1 MATINYK
8 FADGHTEEIEVSE
21 DFALQYELIDD
32 QFRRNEKRAEKR
44 NKRKHVS
51 LEYAMANGWDKI
63 DENALDPLES
73 LICKEQSEEM
83 TDIIALSDFLTDRQR
98 QIMGLYYQVGYTKTE
113 IAKVLKLN
121 KSTVIRHLRR
131 GIKKVL
137 KNFSE
142 NH

>member
-21 DFALQYELIDD
+21 EFVLQYELIDN
-32 QFRRNEKRAEKR
+32 QFRRNEERAEKR

-63 DENALDPLES
+63 DENAPDPLEA

-98 QIMGLYYQVGYTKTE
+98 QIMELYYHNGYSKAE
-113 IAKVLKLN
+113 IARVLKLS
-121 KSTVIRHLRR
+121 KPTIQQHLSEAV
-131 GIKKVL
+131 KKIL
-137 KNFSE
+137 KKFS
-142 NH
+142 

>member
-63 DENALDPLES
+63 DENALDPLEA

-113 IAKVLKLN
+113 IARLLN
-121 KSTVIRHLRR
+121 ISQAAVNHHL
-131 GIKKVL
+131 GDSIKKIL
-137 KNFSE
+137 KKFS
-142 NH
+142 

>member
-1 MATINYK
+1 M
-8 FADGHTEEIEVSE
+8 
-21 DFALQYELIDD
+21 QYELIDD

-63 DENALDPLES
+63 DENALDPLEA
-73 LICKEQSEEM
+73 LISKEQSEEM

-113 IAKVLKLN
+113 IARLLN
-121 KSTVIRHLRR
+121 ISQAAVNHHL
-131 GIKKVL
+131 GDSIKKIL
-137 KNFSE
+137 KKFS
-142 NH
+142 

>member
-51 LEYAMANGWDKI
+51 LEYAMASGWDKI
-63 DENALDPLES
+63 DENALDPLEA

-98 QIMGLYYQVGYTKTE
+98 QIMELYYQVGYTKAE
-113 IAKVLKLN
+113 IARILKLS
-121 KSTVIRHLRR
+121 KPTIQQHLSEAV
-131 GIKKVL
+131 KKIF
-137 KNFSE
+137 KKFS
-142 NH
+142 

>member
-21 DFALQYELIDD
+21 EFALQYELIDN
-32 QFRRNEKRAEKR
+32 QFRRNEERAEKR

-63 DENALDPLES
+63 DENALDPLEV

-98 QIMGLYYQVGYTKTE
+98 QIMELYYHYGYSKAE
-113 IAKVLKLN
+113 IARVLKLS
-121 KSTVIRHLRR
+121 KPTIQQHLSEAV
-131 GIKKVL
+131 KKIL
-137 KNFSE
+137 KKFS
-142 NH
+142 